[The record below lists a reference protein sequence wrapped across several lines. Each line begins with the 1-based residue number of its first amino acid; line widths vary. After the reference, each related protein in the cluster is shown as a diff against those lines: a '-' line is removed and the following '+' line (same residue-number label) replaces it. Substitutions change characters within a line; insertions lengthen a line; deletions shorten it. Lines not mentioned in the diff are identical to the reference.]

1 MTVAKDVAAEGR
13 PLKLHVTLVVA
24 NHYTFDTQEVTGRQ
38 IKEKGNIPA
47 GFSLY
52 RRAKGGNEPIRD
64 DDSVALRGGDHFFA
78 RPSNVSEV
86 HQPTRGSSLGP
97 P

>member
-1 MTVAKDVAAEGR
+1 VTVAKDVAAEGR

-38 IKEKGNIPA
+38 IKEKGNIPV

-52 RRAKGGNEPIRD
+52 RRAKGGNEPIHD
-64 DDSVALRGGDHFFA
+64 DESVALRNGDHFFA
-78 RPSNVSEV
+78 RPSKAPS
-86 HQPTRGSSLGP
+86 TYRR
-97 P
+97 